1 MVRNYEAYHESAEAK
16 KKKNQNKAKAEY
28 RLKMDARFIDSIHK
42 YERYATNIHE
52 QGSKKMHEYVDEEE
66 QMSSFLEDH
75 YLKVIS
81 VFMIVT
87 LTILSLLY
95 VGLEH

>member
-1 MVRNYEAYHESAEAK
+1 MVRNYEAYHESAAVK

>member
-1 MVRNYEAYHESAEAK
+1 
-16 KKKNQNKAKAEY
+16 
-28 RLKMDARFIDSIHK
+28 
-42 YERYATNIHE
+42 
-52 QGSKKMHEYVDEEE
+52 MHEYVDEEE